1 MAKILV
7 TGGGGYIGSV
17 LVPSLLDA
25 GHEVH
30 VVDSFMY
37 KENSLALSMDDPGLS
52 ISVSDVRDADRMKD
66 AVAQA
71 DVLVPLAAIV
81 GAPACARDTTAAE
94 SINLAAPLALFGM
107 VGSGQR
113 VIMPTTNSAYGTT
126 APGQVCTED
135 AELNPISLYA
145 QHKVEV
151 EAELMHL
158 PGATSFR
165 LATVFG
171 MSPRMRL
178 DLLVNDL
185 TNRALVDRSVVL
197 FEADFVRNYVHVR
210 DVSRAIMWAID
221 NPDVVRGQVF
231 NVGLTEANLSK
242 RQLCEAIQQHVPGF
256 MFTEAAAGRDP
267 DQRNYIVSN
276 EKIESAG
283 FSFQMGLHRGL
294 AELVKGLPTLSSKRY
309 TNL

>member
-1 MAKILV
+1 MSKVFV

-17 LVPSLLDA
+17 LVPDLLAA

-30 VVDSFMY
+30 VVDNFMY
-37 KENSLALSMDDPGLS
+37 RENSLALSIANPALTVD
-52 ISVSDVRDADRMKD
+52 VFDVRDESRMRE
-66 AVAQA
+66 AVA
-71 DVLVPLAAIV
+71 DSEVVVPLAAIV

-107 VGSGQR
+107 IRDDQR

-126 APGQVCTED
+126 AEGEICTEES
-135 AELNPISLYA
+135 ELNPISLYA

-151 EAELMHL
+151 EKELLEL

-185 TNRALVDRSVVL
+185 TNRALTDRSVVL
-197 FEADFVRNYVHVR
+197 FEATFIRNYVHVR
-210 DVSRAIMWAID
+210 DVSRAISWAISS
-221 NPDVVRGQVF
+221 PGMVQGQVF

-242 RQLCEAIQQHVPGF
+242 RDLCIAIQRHVPGF
-256 MFTEAAAGRDP
+256 LFTEAEAGRDP
-267 DQRNYIVSN
+267 DQRNYTVSN

-283 FSFQMGLHRGL
+283 FTFAVSLDAGL
-294 AELVKGLPTLSSKRY
+294 AELVKGLPTLQSKRY

>member
-1 MAKILV
+1 MGNILV

-17 LVPSLLDA
+17 LIPRLLDC
-25 GHEVH
+25 GHDVQ

-37 KENSLALSMDDPGLS
+37 RDNSLARSMSNSRLGID
-52 ISVSDVRDADRMKD
+52 VFDVRDEARMRPL
-66 AVAQA
+66 VAQA
-71 DVLVPLAAIV
+71 DVVVPLAAIV

-94 SINLAAPLALFGM
+94 SINLKAPLALFALLAD
-107 VGSGQR
+107 GQR

-126 APGQVCTED
+126 PLGEVCTE
-135 AELNPISLYA
+135 ESQLKPLSIYA

-151 EAELMHL
+151 EHALLAH
-158 PGATSFR
+158 PGSTSFR

-197 FEADFVRNYVHVR
+197 FEADFIRNYVHVR
-210 DVSRAIMWAID
+210 DVCGAILWAID
-221 NPDVVRGQVF
+221 NPEVVMGEVF

-242 RQLCEAIQQHVPGF
+242 RQLCEAIQRHVPGF
-256 MFTEAAAGRDP
+256 VFSEADAGHDP
-267 DQRNYIVSN
+267 DQRNYTVSN
-276 EKIESAG
+276 QKIEKAG
-283 FSFQMGLHRGL
+283 FSFAVTLDAGL
-294 AELVKGLPTLSSKRY
+294 AELVKGLPTLHAKRY
-309 TNL
+309 SNF